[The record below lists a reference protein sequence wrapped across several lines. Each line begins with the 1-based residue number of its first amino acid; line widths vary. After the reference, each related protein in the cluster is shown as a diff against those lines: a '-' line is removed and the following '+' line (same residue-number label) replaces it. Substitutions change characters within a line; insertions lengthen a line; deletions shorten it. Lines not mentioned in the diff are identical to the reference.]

1 MKRKAIYKD
10 HKVEVLNIDMQNTA
24 LIVYQSGETD
34 TVLAYNLKFLPQEQA
49 DDITQLSKREL
60 IAAMAMQGMLAN
72 SYSNGSTQPLSESLY
87 EQVAEFSVEQADAL
101 LTELNKEP

>member
-10 HKVEVLNIDMQNTA
+10 HKVEVLNIDMQNVA
-24 LIVYQSGETD
+24 LIAYQSGETD

-49 DDITQLSKREL
+49 DIYQLSKREL

-72 SYSNGSTQPLSESLY
+72 SYCNGSSQPLSELSY
-87 EQVAEFSVEQADAL
+87 SQIAELSVRQADAL
-101 LTELNKEP
+101 IAKLNK